1 MIGNRTNSL
10 AFRALLVFV
19 VGLAFAIPIANADGQ
34 TAGGLNEKIDEAR
47 TQAERLNAEIG
58 EKVVALAGARQSALT
73 TASQEAE
80 LSAVLASGQE
90 RAATLDVRAA
100 QSRAEL
106 GDAKARLG
114 RAQDALA
121 QRLVDIYKSAGPS
134 AIDVLLEADGF
145 DDLATRADLLGRIQ
159 EADRALAA
167 RIDDLRQAVA
177 AQLAAAAVARDRVTA
192 HNARIEAARDQMAAA
207 RAAAEADAA
216 ALAAARQDQSA
227 ALAALE
233 SRVGDWRVQAA
244 KLERAAAPPEPA
256 APDGSPAPT
265 GAGPL
270 QFGAWAIPEAIV
282 MCESGGNFSA
292 LNPSSGAGGAYQ
304 ILPST
309 WSAYGGQGLPH
320 SAPPAEQHRIAAM
333 IWADSGP
340 SAWVCSG

>member
-1 MIGNRTNSL
+1 VIGNRTNSL

-47 TQAERLNAEIG
+47 AQAERLNAEIG

-177 AQLAAAAVARDRVTA
+177 AQLAAIVESSVPVDAQELRRLAK
-192 HNARIEAARDQMAAA
+192 RIERLAD
-207 RAAAEADAA
+207 AAEAVA
-216 ALAAARQDQSA
+216 
-227 ALAALE
+227 
-233 SRVGDWRVQAA
+233 
-244 KLERAAAPPEPA
+244 
-256 APDGSPAPT
+256 
-265 GAGPL
+265 
-270 QFGAWAIPEAIV
+270 
-282 MCESGGNFSA
+282 
-292 LNPSSGAGGAYQ
+292 
-304 ILPST
+304 
-309 WSAYGGQGLPH
+309 
-320 SAPPAEQHRIAAM
+320 
-333 IWADSGP
+333 
-340 SAWVCSG
+340 